1 MDCGLLSRRFRVQVT
16 TGVLLKA
23 LIHNRFVGY
32 FNHSPTIHNIVKWTP
47 RDSMGQIY
55 GSERA
60 LLFGKP
66 VPFCCQMQGRGWQ
79 KWDFFYYVFI
89 IEFLSVSY
97 RFLIKF
103 NKNSHVNLLIF
114 LILGVEVLCSSGKF
128 GCGALLI

>member
-1 MDCGLLSRRFRVQVT
+1 
-16 TGVLLKA
+16 
-23 LIHNRFVGY
+23 
-32 FNHSPTIHNIVKWTP
+32 
-47 RDSMGQIY
+47 MGQIY

-66 VPFCCQMQGRGWQ
+66 VPLYCQMQGRGWQ

-97 RFLIKF
+97 RFLIVF
-103 NKNSHVNLLIF
+103 NKNSHVNLLII

-128 GCGALLI
+128 GCGALLIYSFRMSCITHRNLSYCNTHYHIIQH